1 MSIQG
6 ETVGTSRVLRSAR
19 WMMRLALPCALAGCC
34 LFFLAGCGA
43 DVGDVDRATSAAVK
57 GSSVNTSE
65 QDSDSAAD
73 TIRQAAVAQNTADIE
88 CASASVRQAIEQ
100 VTAPYGQAVSV
111 TYLPVGTPAG
121 IVSVNGSTQH
131 ASASMIKLVVLATL
145 FDKVAAGEIDLAAQ
159 VEVKVSDIVSG
170 TGTVQDDGPG
180 TYELREL
187 ARRMIADSDNTATN
201 VIVDLIG
208 MDAVNEEASKLGLT
222 GTAMARKMMDVVAAD
237 QGMRN
242 RMTSDDAATVLNL
255 IATGKLVNEQ
265 MSELAMSFL
274 LQQTIN
280 AGITD
285 AIPAGVQV
293 AHKTGELN
301 QAEHD
306 GGVVLAAHPYVLVVM
321 TEGIDNYLGVSVI
334 ADVSRAVYVA
344 TEAREWS
351 RPTPRHRASKMRLT
365 QRVVPSTPLTTTSPA
380 CSLRPTTAMTVALIT
395 AGRTKC
401 LVIRGIRAERQCP
414 PNPRNLALAR
424 KPAARRAVV
433 RRAAPRLSPAPA
445 ALRVARVPVKL
456 GARVRAPV
464 RKAWAAPGRP
474 AAPAG
479 RAVPR
484 LRTLVRATLVRPAA
498 AKAVPGRP
506 EGLPPT
512 PPKASR
518 FAEAADALWQTRCVQ
533 VGALEALFCA
543 LPAGIGR
550 LMRYHTV
557 LFRACV

>member
-34 LFFLAGCGA
+34 LLFLAGCGA
-43 DVGDVDRATSAAVK
+43 DAGDVDRATSAAVK

-65 QDSDSAAD
+65 QDSVSAAD

-88 CASASVRQAIEQ
+88 RASAGVRQAIEQ

-131 ASASMIKLVVLATL
+131 ASASMIKLVVLAAL
-145 FDKVAAGEIDLAAQ
+145 LDKVAAGEIDLAAQ
-159 VEVKVSDIVSG
+159 VEVKASDIVSG

-180 TYELREL
+180 TYELQDL

-222 GTAMARKMMDVVAAD
+222 GTVMARKMMDMVAAD

-265 MSELAMSFL
+265 MSELAMNFL

-280 AGITD
+280 AGLTD

-293 AHKTGELN
+293 VHKTGELI

-306 GGVVLAAHPYVLVVM
+306 GGIVLAAHPYVLVVM

-344 TEAREWS
+344 TNGSEGVEQANVTAQGVQDAINAAGGAQYAFDYDEPGVFFTPDYSYDSGADYGWS
-351 RPTPRHRASKMRLT
+351 DEVPGDSGDTGGT
-365 QRVVPSTPLTTTSPA
+365 TVPSEPTQPGTGTETGGETGGGETGGTAPEPGTGGTTGGESSGETGG
-380 CSLRPTTAMTVALIT
+380 
-395 AGRTKC
+395 AGAGSG
-401 LVIRGIRAERQCP
+401 LE
-414 PNPRNLALAR
+414 
-424 KPAARRAVV
+424 
-433 RRAAPRLSPAPA
+433 
-445 ALRVARVPVKL
+445 
-456 GARVRAPV
+456 GAGGSGETGGASGSGGTQ
-464 RKAWAAPGRP
+464 APGP
-474 AAPAG
+474 GAG
-479 RAVPR
+479 DSGS
-484 LRTLVRATLVRPAA
+484 T
-498 AKAVPGRP
+498 GGS
-506 EGLPPT
+506 EGGAGESGGSST
-512 PPKASR
+512 DT
-518 FAEAADALWQTRCVQ
+518 AE
-533 VGALEALFCA
+533 GE
-543 LPAGIGR
+543 
-550 LMRYHTV
+550 
-557 LFRACV
+557 

>member
-19 WMMRLALPCALAGCC
+19 WMMRLALPCALASCC
-34 LFFLAGCGA
+34 LLFLAGCGA
-43 DVGDVDRATSAAVK
+43 DAGDVDRATSAAVK

-65 QDSDSAAD
+65 QDSVSAAD

-88 CASASVRQAIEQ
+88 RASASVRQAIEQ

-121 IVSVNGSTQH
+121 IVSVNGATQH
-131 ASASMIKLVVLATL
+131 ASASMIKLVVLAAL
-145 FDKVAAGEIDLAAQ
+145 LDKVAAGEIDLAAQ
-159 VEVKVSDIVSG
+159 VEVTSSDIVSG

-180 TYELREL
+180 TYELQEL

-201 VIVDLIG
+201 VIVNLIG

-222 GTAMARKMMDVVAAD
+222 GTVMARKMMDVVAAD

-265 MSELAMSFL
+265 MSELAMNFL

-280 AGITD
+280 AGLTD

-293 AHKTGELN
+293 AHKTGELI

-306 GGVVLAAHPYVLVVM
+306 GGIVLAAHPYVLVVM

-344 TEAREWS
+344 TNGSEGVEQANATAQGVQDAINAAGGAQYAFDYDEPGVFYTPDYSYDGGADYGWS
-351 RPTPRHRASKMRLT
+351 DEVPGDSGETGGT
-365 QRVVPSTPLTTTSPA
+365 TVPSEPTQPGTGTETGGETGGTVPEPGAGGTTGGEGSGETGGAGAGSGSEGAGGSEETGGSGGSGGAESPDPGA
-380 CSLRPTTAMTVALIT
+380 GDSGSAGGSEGGAGETGGSSTDTA
-395 AGRTKC
+395 
-401 LVIRGIRAERQCP
+401 
-414 PNPRNLALAR
+414 
-424 KPAARRAVV
+424 
-433 RRAAPRLSPAPA
+433 
-445 ALRVARVPVKL
+445 
-456 GARVRAPV
+456 
-464 RKAWAAPGRP
+464 
-474 AAPAG
+474 
-479 RAVPR
+479 
-484 LRTLVRATLVRPAA
+484 
-498 AKAVPGRP
+498 
-506 EGLPPT
+506 EG
-512 PPKASR
+512 
-518 FAEAADALWQTRCVQ
+518 E
-533 VGALEALFCA
+533 
-543 LPAGIGR
+543 
-550 LMRYHTV
+550 
-557 LFRACV
+557 

>member
-34 LFFLAGCGA
+34 LLFLAGCGA
-43 DVGDVDRATSAAVK
+43 DAGDVDRATSAAVK

-65 QDSDSAAD
+65 QDSVSAAD

-88 CASASVRQAIEQ
+88 RASAGVRQAIEQ

-131 ASASMIKLVVLATL
+131 ASASMIKLVVLAAL
-145 FDKVAAGEIDLAAQ
+145 LDKVAAGEIDLDAQ
-159 VEVKVSDIVSG
+159 VEVTSSDIVSG

-180 TYELREL
+180 TYELQEL

-222 GTAMARKMMDVVAAD
+222 GTVMARKMMDMVAAD

-265 MSELAMSFL
+265 MSELAMNFL

-280 AGITD
+280 AGLTD

-293 AHKTGELN
+293 VHKTGELI

-306 GGVVLAAHPYVLVVM
+306 GGIVLAAHPYVLVVM

-344 TEAREWS
+344 TNGSEGVEQANVTAQGVQDAINAAGGAQYAFDYDEPGVFFTPDYSYDSGADYGWS
-351 RPTPRHRASKMRLT
+351 DEVPGDSGDTGGT
-365 QRVVPSTPLTTTSPA
+365 TVPSEPTQPGTGTETGGETGGGETGGTAPEPGTGGTTGGESSGETGG
-380 CSLRPTTAMTVALIT
+380 
-395 AGRTKC
+395 AGA
-401 LVIRGIRAERQCP
+401 GSGSE
-414 PNPRNLALAR
+414 
-424 KPAARRAVV
+424 
-433 RRAAPRLSPAPA
+433 
-445 ALRVARVPVKL
+445 
-456 GARVRAPV
+456 GAGGSGETGGASGSGGTQ
-464 RKAWAAPGRP
+464 APGP
-474 AAPAG
+474 GAG
-479 RAVPR
+479 DSGS
-484 LRTLVRATLVRPAA
+484 T
-498 AKAVPGRP
+498 GGS
-506 EGLPPT
+506 EGGAGESGGSST
-512 PPKASR
+512 DT
-518 FAEAADALWQTRCVQ
+518 AE
-533 VGALEALFCA
+533 GE
-543 LPAGIGR
+543 
-550 LMRYHTV
+550 
-557 LFRACV
+557 

>member
-19 WMMRLALPCALAGCC
+19 WMMRLALPRALAGCC
-34 LFFLAGCGA
+34 LLFLAGCGA
-43 DVGDVDRATSAAVK
+43 ETSDADRAASAAVK

-65 QDSDSAAD
+65 QDSVSAAD
-73 TIRQAAVAQNTADIE
+73 TIRQAAVAQNTAEIE
-88 CASASVRQAIEQ
+88 RASAAIRQAIEQ
-100 VTAPYGQAVSV
+100 VTAPYGETVSV

-131 ASASMIKLVVLATL
+131 ASASMIKLVVLAAL

-159 VEVKVSDIVSG
+159 VEVKASDIVSG

-180 TYELREL
+180 TYELQEL

-222 GTAMARKMMDVVAAD
+222 GTVMARKMMDVVAAD
-237 QGMRN
+237 QGMLN
-242 RMTSDDAATVLNL
+242 RMTSDDAATILNL
-255 IATGKLVNEQ
+255 IASGKLVNEQ

-280 AGITD
+280 AGLTD

-306 GGVVLAAHPYVLVVM
+306 GGIVLAAHPYVLVVM

-344 TEAREWS
+344 TNGSEGVEQANATAQGVQDAINAAGGAQYAFAYDEPGVSYVPDYSYDGGADYGWS
-351 RPTPRHRASKMRLT
+351 DEVPGDSGDTGGT
-365 QRVVPSTPLTTTSPA
+365 TVPSE
-380 CSLRPTTAMTVALIT
+380 PTQPGTGTETGGETGGGETGGTAPEPGTGGA
-395 AGRTKC
+395 AGGEGSGET
-401 LVIRGIRAERQCP
+401 G
-414 PNPRNLALAR
+414 
-424 KPAARRAVV
+424 
-433 RRAAPRLSPAPA
+433 
-445 ALRVARVPVKL
+445 
-456 GARVRAPV
+456 GA
-464 RKAWAAPGRP
+464 G
-474 AAPAG
+474 AG
-479 RAVPR
+479 S
-484 LRTLVRATLVRPAA
+484 
-498 AKAVPGRP
+498 GS
-506 EGLPPT
+506 EGVGGSGET
-512 PPKASR
+512 GGAGGSGG
-518 FAEAADALWQTRCVQ
+518 AEAPDP
-533 VGALEALFCA
+533 GAGDSGSTGGSEGG
-543 LPAGIGR
+543 AGETGGSS
-550 LMRYHTV
+550 TDT
-557 LFRACV
+557 AEGE

>member
-1 MSIQG
+1 
-6 ETVGTSRVLRSAR
+6 
-19 WMMRLALPCALAGCC
+19 MMRLALPCVLAGCC

-43 DVGDVDRATSAAVK
+43 DAGDVDRATSAAVK

-65 QDSDSAAD
+65 QDSVSAAD

-88 CASASVRQAIEQ
+88 RASASVRQAIEQ
-100 VTAPYGQAVSV
+100 VTAPYGETVSV

-131 ASASMIKLVVLATL
+131 ASASMIKLVVLAAL

-159 VEVKVSDIVSG
+159 VEVKASDIVSG

-180 TYELREL
+180 TYELQEL

-222 GTAMARKMMDVVAAD
+222 GTVMARKMMDVVAAD

-242 RMTSDDAATVLNL
+242 RMTSDDAATILNL
-255 IATGKLVNEQ
+255 IASGKLVNEQ

-280 AGITD
+280 AGLTD

-344 TEAREWS
+344 TNGSEGVEQANATAQGVQDAINAAGGAQYAFDYDEPGVFYTPDYSYDGGADYGWS
-351 RPTPRHRASKMRLT
+351 DEVPGDSGDTGGT
-365 QRVVPSTPLTTTSPA
+365 TVPSE
-380 CSLRPTTAMTVALIT
+380 PTQPGTGTETGGETGGGETGGTAPEPGTGGA
-395 AGRTKC
+395 AGGEGSGET
-401 LVIRGIRAERQCP
+401 G
-414 PNPRNLALAR
+414 
-424 KPAARRAVV
+424 
-433 RRAAPRLSPAPA
+433 
-445 ALRVARVPVKL
+445 
-456 GARVRAPV
+456 GA
-464 RKAWAAPGRP
+464 G
-474 AAPAG
+474 AG
-479 RAVPR
+479 S
-484 LRTLVRATLVRPAA
+484 
-498 AKAVPGRP
+498 GS
-506 EGLPPT
+506 EGAGGSGET
-512 PPKASR
+512 GGAGGSGG
-518 FAEAADALWQTRCVQ
+518 AEAPDP
-533 VGALEALFCA
+533 GAGDSGSTGGSEGG
-543 LPAGIGR
+543 AGETGGSSTDIAEGE
-550 LMRYHTV
+550 
-557 LFRACV
+557 

>member
-34 LFFLAGCGA
+34 LLFLAGCGA
-43 DVGDVDRATSAAVK
+43 DAGDVDRATSAAVK

-65 QDSDSAAD
+65 QDSVSAAD

-88 CASASVRQAIEQ
+88 RASAGVRQAIEQ

-131 ASASMIKLVVLATL
+131 ASASMIKLVVLAAL
-145 FDKVAAGEIDLAAQ
+145 LDKVAAGEIDLDAQ
-159 VEVKVSDIVSG
+159 VEVTSSDIVSG

-180 TYELREL
+180 TYELQEL

-222 GTAMARKMMDVVAAD
+222 GTVMARKMMDMVAAD

-265 MSELAMSFL
+265 MSELAMNFL

-280 AGITD
+280 AGLTD

-293 AHKTGELN
+293 VHKTGELI

-306 GGVVLAAHPYVLVVM
+306 GGIVLAAHPYVLVVM

-344 TEAREWS
+344 TNGSEGVEQANVTAQGVQDAINAAGGAQYAFDYDEPGVFFTPDYSYDSGADYGWS
-351 RPTPRHRASKMRLT
+351 DEVPGDSGDTGGT
-365 QRVVPSTPLTTTSPA
+365 TVPSEPTQPGTGTETGGETGGGETGGTAPEPGTGGTTGGESSGETGG
-380 CSLRPTTAMTVALIT
+380 
-395 AGRTKC
+395 AGA
-401 LVIRGIRAERQCP
+401 GSGSE
-414 PNPRNLALAR
+414 
-424 KPAARRAVV
+424 
-433 RRAAPRLSPAPA
+433 
-445 ALRVARVPVKL
+445 
-456 GARVRAPV
+456 GAGGFGETGGSSGSGGAQ
-464 RKAWAAPGRP
+464 APGSG
-474 AAPAG
+474 AG
-479 RAVPR
+479 DSGS
-484 LRTLVRATLVRPAA
+484 T
-498 AKAVPGRP
+498 GGS
-506 EGLPPT
+506 EGGAGET
-512 PPKASR
+512 GGSSTDT
-518 FAEAADALWQTRCVQ
+518 AE
-533 VGALEALFCA
+533 GE
-543 LPAGIGR
+543 
-550 LMRYHTV
+550 
-557 LFRACV
+557 

>member
-34 LFFLAGCGA
+34 LLFLAGCGA
-43 DVGDVDRATSAAVK
+43 DAGDVDRATSAAVK

-65 QDSDSAAD
+65 QDSVSAVD

-88 CASASVRQAIEQ
+88 RASAGVRQAIEQ

-131 ASASMIKLVVLATL
+131 ASASMIKLVVLAAL
-145 FDKVAAGEIDLAAQ
+145 LDKVAAGEIDLAAQ
-159 VEVKVSDIVSG
+159 VEVTSSDIVSG

-180 TYELREL
+180 TYELQEL

-222 GTAMARKMMDVVAAD
+222 GTVMARKMMDMVAAD

-265 MSELAMSFL
+265 MSELAMNFL

-280 AGITD
+280 AGLTD

-293 AHKTGELN
+293 VHKTGELI

-306 GGVVLAAHPYVLVVM
+306 GGIVLAAHPYVLVVM

-344 TEAREWS
+344 TNGSEGVEQANVTAQGVQDAINAAGGAQYAFDYDEPGVFFTPDYSYDSGADYGWS
-351 RPTPRHRASKMRLT
+351 DEVPGDSGDTGGT
-365 QRVVPSTPLTTTSPA
+365 TVPSEPTQPGTGTETGGETGGGETGGTAPEPGTGGTTGGESSGETGG
-380 CSLRPTTAMTVALIT
+380 
-395 AGRTKC
+395 AGA
-401 LVIRGIRAERQCP
+401 GSGSE
-414 PNPRNLALAR
+414 
-424 KPAARRAVV
+424 
-433 RRAAPRLSPAPA
+433 
-445 ALRVARVPVKL
+445 
-456 GARVRAPV
+456 GAGGSGETGGASGSGG
-464 RKAWAAPGRP
+464 AQAPGP
-474 AAPAG
+474 GAG
-479 RAVPR
+479 DSGS
-484 LRTLVRATLVRPAA
+484 T
-498 AKAVPGRP
+498 GGS
-506 EGLPPT
+506 EGGAGET
-512 PPKASR
+512 GGSSTDT
-518 FAEAADALWQTRCVQ
+518 AE
-533 VGALEALFCA
+533 GE
-543 LPAGIGR
+543 
-550 LMRYHTV
+550 
-557 LFRACV
+557 

>member
-19 WMMRLALPCALAGCC
+19 RIRLLALPCVLAGCC
-34 LFFLAGCGA
+34 LLFLAGCGA
-43 DVGDVDRATSAAVK
+43 DAGDVDGAMSAAVE

-65 QDSDSAAD
+65 QDSVSAAD
-73 TIRQAAVAQNTADIE
+73 TIRQAAVAQNTAEIE
-88 CASASVRQAIEQ
+88 RASAAIRQAIEQ
-100 VTAPYGQAVSV
+100 VTAPYGETVSV

-131 ASASMIKLVVLATL
+131 ASASMIKLVVLAAL

-159 VEVKVSDIVSG
+159 VEVKASDIVSG

-180 TYELREL
+180 TYELQEL

-222 GTAMARKMMDVVAAD
+222 GTVMARKMMDAVAAD

-242 RMTSDDAATVLNL
+242 RMTSDDAATILNL
-255 IATGKLVNEQ
+255 IASGKLVNEQ

-280 AGITD
+280 AGLTD

-334 ADVSRAVYVA
+334 ADVSRAVYIA
-344 TEAREWS
+344 TNGSEGVEQANATAQGVQDAINAAGGAQYAFDYDE
-351 RPTPRHRASKMRLT
+351 PGVFYTPDYSYDGGADYGWLDEVPGDSGDT
-365 QRVVPSTPLTTTSPA
+365 GGTTVPSE
-380 CSLRPTTAMTVALIT
+380 PTQPGTGTET
-395 AGRTKC
+395 GGET
-401 LVIRGIRAERQCP
+401 GGGETGG
-414 PNPRNLALAR
+414 
-424 KPAARRAVV
+424 
-433 RRAAPRLSPAPA
+433 AAPEPGTGGA
-445 ALRVARVPVKL
+445 AGGEGSGETG
-456 GARVRAPV
+456 GA
-464 RKAWAAPGRP
+464 G
-474 AAPAG
+474 AG
-479 RAVPR
+479 S
-484 LRTLVRATLVRPAA
+484 
-498 AKAVPGRP
+498 GS
-506 EGLPPT
+506 EGAGGSGET
-512 PPKASR
+512 GGAGGSGG
-518 FAEAADALWQTRCVQ
+518 AEAPDP
-533 VGALEALFCA
+533 GAGDSGSTGGSEGG
-543 LPAGIGR
+543 AGETGGSS
-550 LMRYHTV
+550 TDT
-557 LFRACV
+557 AEGE

>member
-1 MSIQG
+1 
-6 ETVGTSRVLRSAR
+6 
-19 WMMRLALPCALAGCC
+19 MMRLALPCALAGCC
-34 LFFLAGCGA
+34 LLFLAGCGA
-43 DVGDVDRATSAAVK
+43 DAGDVDRATSAAVK

-65 QDSDSAAD
+65 QDSVSAVD
-73 TIRQAAVAQNTADIE
+73 TIRQAAVARNTADIE
-88 CASASVRQAIEQ
+88 RASASVRQAIEQ

-121 IVSVNGSTQH
+121 IVSVNGATQH
-131 ASASMIKLVVLATL
+131 ASASMIKLVVLAAL
-145 FDKVAAGEIDLAAQ
+145 LDKVAAGQIDLAAQ
-159 VEVKVSDIVSG
+159 VEVTSSDIVSG

-222 GTAMARKMMDVVAAD
+222 GTVMARKMMDMVAAD

-265 MSELAMSFL
+265 MSELAMNFL

-280 AGITD
+280 AGLTD

-344 TEAREWS
+344 TNGSEGVEQANATAQVVQDAINAAGGAQYAFDYDEPGVFYAPDYSYDGGADYGWS
-351 RPTPRHRASKMRLT
+351 DEVPGDSGDTGGTM
-365 QRVVPSTPLTTTSPA
+365 VPSEPTQPGTGTETGGETGGGETGGTAPEPGTGGTTGGEGSGETGGAGAGSGSEGVGGSGETGGASGSGGTEAPDPGA
-380 CSLRPTTAMTVALIT
+380 GDSGSTGGSEGGAGETGGSSTDTA
-395 AGRTKC
+395 
-401 LVIRGIRAERQCP
+401 
-414 PNPRNLALAR
+414 
-424 KPAARRAVV
+424 
-433 RRAAPRLSPAPA
+433 
-445 ALRVARVPVKL
+445 
-456 GARVRAPV
+456 
-464 RKAWAAPGRP
+464 
-474 AAPAG
+474 
-479 RAVPR
+479 
-484 LRTLVRATLVRPAA
+484 
-498 AKAVPGRP
+498 
-506 EGLPPT
+506 EG
-512 PPKASR
+512 
-518 FAEAADALWQTRCVQ
+518 E
-533 VGALEALFCA
+533 
-543 LPAGIGR
+543 
-550 LMRYHTV
+550 
-557 LFRACV
+557 

>member
-34 LFFLAGCGA
+34 LLFLAGCGA
-43 DVGDVDRATSAAVK
+43 DAGDVDRATSAAVK

-65 QDSDSAAD
+65 QDSVSAAD

-88 CASASVRQAIEQ
+88 RASAGVRQAIEQ

-131 ASASMIKLVVLATL
+131 ASASMIKLVVLAAL
-145 FDKVAAGEIDLAAQ
+145 LDKVAAGEIDLDAQ
-159 VEVKVSDIVSG
+159 VEVTSSDIVSG

-180 TYELREL
+180 TYELQEL

-222 GTAMARKMMDVVAAD
+222 GTVMARKMMDMVAAD

-265 MSELAMSFL
+265 MSELAMNFL

-280 AGITD
+280 AGLTD

-293 AHKTGELN
+293 VHKTGELI

-306 GGVVLAAHPYVLVVM
+306 GGIVLAAHPYVLVVM

-344 TEAREWS
+344 TNGSEGVEQANVTAQGVQDAINAAGGAQYAFDYDEPGVFFTPDYSYDSGADYGWS
-351 RPTPRHRASKMRLT
+351 DEVPGDSGDTGGT
-365 QRVVPSTPLTTTSPA
+365 TVPSEPTQPGTGTETGGETGGGETGGTAPEPGTGGTTGGESSGETGG
-380 CSLRPTTAMTVALIT
+380 
-395 AGRTKC
+395 AGA
-401 LVIRGIRAERQCP
+401 GSGSE
-414 PNPRNLALAR
+414 
-424 KPAARRAVV
+424 
-433 RRAAPRLSPAPA
+433 
-445 ALRVARVPVKL
+445 
-456 GARVRAPV
+456 GAGGFGETGGASGSGG
-464 RKAWAAPGRP
+464 AQAPGP
-474 AAPAG
+474 GAG
-479 RAVPR
+479 DSGS
-484 LRTLVRATLVRPAA
+484 T
-498 AKAVPGRP
+498 GGS
-506 EGLPPT
+506 EGGAGET
-512 PPKASR
+512 GGSSTDT
-518 FAEAADALWQTRCVQ
+518 AE
-533 VGALEALFCA
+533 GE
-543 LPAGIGR
+543 
-550 LMRYHTV
+550 
-557 LFRACV
+557 

>member
-1 MSIQG
+1 
-6 ETVGTSRVLRSAR
+6 
-19 WMMRLALPCALAGCC
+19 MMRLALPCALAGCC
-34 LFFLAGCGA
+34 LLFLAGCGA
-43 DVGDVDRATSAAVK
+43 DAGDVDRATSAAVK

-65 QDSDSAAD
+65 QDSVSAAD

-88 CASASVRQAIEQ
+88 RASAGVRQAIEQ

-131 ASASMIKLVVLATL
+131 ASASMIKLVVLAAL
-145 FDKVAAGEIDLAAQ
+145 LDKVAAGEIDLAAQ
-159 VEVKVSDIVSG
+159 VEVTSSDIVSG

-180 TYELREL
+180 TYELQDL

-222 GTAMARKMMDVVAAD
+222 GTVMARKMMDMVAAD

-265 MSELAMSFL
+265 MSELAMNFL

-280 AGITD
+280 AGLTD

-293 AHKTGELN
+293 VHKTGELI

-306 GGVVLAAHPYVLVVM
+306 GGIVLAAHPYVLVVM

-344 TEAREWS
+344 TNGSEGVEQANVTAQGVQDAINAAGGAQYAFDYDEPGVFFTPDYSYDSGADYGWS
-351 RPTPRHRASKMRLT
+351 DEVPGDSGDTGGT
-365 QRVVPSTPLTTTSPA
+365 TVPSEPTQPGTGTETGGETGGTAPEPGTGGTTGGESSGETGG
-380 CSLRPTTAMTVALIT
+380 
-395 AGRTKC
+395 AGA
-401 LVIRGIRAERQCP
+401 GSGSE
-414 PNPRNLALAR
+414 
-424 KPAARRAVV
+424 
-433 RRAAPRLSPAPA
+433 
-445 ALRVARVPVKL
+445 
-456 GARVRAPV
+456 GAGGSGETGGASGSGG
-464 RKAWAAPGRP
+464 AQAPGP
-474 AAPAG
+474 GAG
-479 RAVPR
+479 DSGS
-484 LRTLVRATLVRPAA
+484 T
-498 AKAVPGRP
+498 GGS
-506 EGLPPT
+506 EGGAGET
-512 PPKASR
+512 GGSSTDT
-518 FAEAADALWQTRCVQ
+518 AE
-533 VGALEALFCA
+533 GE
-543 LPAGIGR
+543 
-550 LMRYHTV
+550 
-557 LFRACV
+557 

>member
-1 MSIQG
+1 
-6 ETVGTSRVLRSAR
+6 
-19 WMMRLALPCALAGCC
+19 MMRLALPCALASCC

-43 DVGDVDRATSAAVK
+43 DAGDVDGAMSAAVK

-65 QDSDSAAD
+65 QDSVSAVD

-88 CASASVRQAIEQ
+88 RASASVRQAIEQ

-121 IVSVNGSTQH
+121 IVSVNGATQH
-131 ASASMIKLVVLATL
+131 ASASMIKLVVLAAL
-145 FDKVAAGEIDLAAQ
+145 LDKVAAGEIDLAAQ
-159 VEVKVSDIVSG
+159 VEVKASDIVSG

-180 TYELREL
+180 TYELQEL

-222 GTAMARKMMDVVAAD
+222 GTVMARKMMDMVAAD

-242 RMTSDDAATVLNL
+242 RMTSDDAATMLNL

-280 AGITD
+280 AGLTD

-306 GGVVLAAHPYVLVVM
+306 GGIVLAAHPYVLVVM

-344 TEAREWS
+344 TNGSEGVGQANATAQGVQDAINAAGGAQYAFDYDEPGVFFTPDYSYDSGADYGWS
-351 RPTPRHRASKMRLT
+351 DEVPGDSGDTGGT
-365 QRVVPSTPLTTTSPA
+365 TVPSEPTQPGTGTETGGETGGGETGGTAPEPGTGGTTGGEGSGETGG
-380 CSLRPTTAMTVALIT
+380 
-395 AGRTKC
+395 AGAGSGSEDAGGSGET
-401 LVIRGIRAERQCP
+401 GGSSGSGGAE
-414 PNPRNLALAR
+414 
-424 KPAARRAVV
+424 
-433 RRAAPRLSPAPA
+433 
-445 ALRVARVPVKL
+445 
-456 GARVRAPV
+456 
-464 RKAWAAPGRP
+464 APGP
-474 AAPAG
+474 GAG
-479 RAVPR
+479 DSGS
-484 LRTLVRATLVRPAA
+484 T
-498 AKAVPGRP
+498 GGS
-506 EGLPPT
+506 EGGAGET
-512 PPKASR
+512 GGSSTDT
-518 FAEAADALWQTRCVQ
+518 AE
-533 VGALEALFCA
+533 GE
-543 LPAGIGR
+543 
-550 LMRYHTV
+550 
-557 LFRACV
+557 

>member
-1 MSIQG
+1 M
-6 ETVGTSRVLRSAR
+6 
-19 WMMRLALPCALAGCC
+19 
-34 LFFLAGCGA
+34 
-43 DVGDVDRATSAAVK
+43 SAAVK

-65 QDSDSAAD
+65 QDSVSAVD
-73 TIRQAAVAQNTADIE
+73 TIRQAAVAQNTAEIE
-88 CASASVRQAIEQ
+88 RASASVRQAIEQ

-131 ASASMIKLVVLATL
+131 ASASMIKLVVLAAL
-145 FDKVAAGEIDLAAQ
+145 FDKVAAGEINLAAQ
-159 VEVKVSDIVSG
+159 VEVKASDIVSG

-180 TYELREL
+180 TYELQEL

-242 RMTSDDAATVLNL
+242 RMTSDDAATILNL
-255 IATGKLVNEQ
+255 IASGKFVNEQ
-265 MSELAMSFL
+265 MSELAMNFL

-280 AGITD
+280 AGLTD

-344 TEAREWS
+344 TNGSEGVEQTNATAQGVQDAINAAGGAQYAFDYDEPGVFFTPDYSYDSGADYGWS
-351 RPTPRHRASKMRLT
+351 DEVPGDSGETGGVT
-365 QRVVPSTPLTTTSPA
+365 VPSESTQPGTGTETGGETGSETGGTVPEPGTSGAGGTTGGEGSGETGG
-380 CSLRPTTAMTVALIT
+380 
-395 AGRTKC
+395 AGES
-401 LVIRGIRAERQCP
+401 G
-414 PNPRNLALAR
+414 
-424 KPAARRAVV
+424 
-433 RRAAPRLSPAPA
+433 
-445 ALRVARVPVKL
+445 
-456 GARVRAPV
+456 G
-464 RKAWAAPGRP
+464 
-474 AAPAG
+474 
-479 RAVPR
+479 
-484 LRTLVRATLVRPAA
+484 
-498 AKAVPGRP
+498 
-506 EGLPPT
+506 
-512 PPKASR
+512 
-518 FAEAADALWQTRCVQ
+518 AEAPDPGAGDSGSAGGSEGGAGETGGSSADTAE
-533 VGALEALFCA
+533 GE
-543 LPAGIGR
+543 
-550 LMRYHTV
+550 
-557 LFRACV
+557 

>member
-34 LFFLAGCGA
+34 LLFLAGCGA
-43 DVGDVDRATSAAVK
+43 DAGDVDRATSAAVK

-65 QDSDSAAD
+65 QDSVSAAD

-88 CASASVRQAIEQ
+88 RASAGVRQAIEQ

-131 ASASMIKLVVLATL
+131 ASASMIKLVVLAAL
-145 FDKVAAGEIDLAAQ
+145 LDKVAAGEIDLDAQ
-159 VEVKVSDIVSG
+159 VEVTSSDIVSG

-180 TYELREL
+180 TYELQDL

-222 GTAMARKMMDVVAAD
+222 GTVMARKMMDMVAAD

-265 MSELAMSFL
+265 MSELAMNFL

-280 AGITD
+280 AGLTD

-293 AHKTGELN
+293 VHKTGELI

-306 GGVVLAAHPYVLVVM
+306 GGIVLAAHPYVLVVM

-344 TEAREWS
+344 TNGSEGVEQANVTAQGVQDAINAAGGAQYAFDYDEPGVFFTPDYSYDSGADYGWS
-351 RPTPRHRASKMRLT
+351 DEVPGDSGDTGGT
-365 QRVVPSTPLTTTSPA
+365 TVPSEPTQPGTGTETGGETGGGETGGTAPEPGTGGTTGGESSGETGG
-380 CSLRPTTAMTVALIT
+380 
-395 AGRTKC
+395 AGAGSG
-401 LVIRGIRAERQCP
+401 LE
-414 PNPRNLALAR
+414 
-424 KPAARRAVV
+424 
-433 RRAAPRLSPAPA
+433 
-445 ALRVARVPVKL
+445 
-456 GARVRAPV
+456 GAGGSGETGGASGSGG
-464 RKAWAAPGRP
+464 AQAPGP
-474 AAPAG
+474 GAG
-479 RAVPR
+479 DSGS
-484 LRTLVRATLVRPAA
+484 T
-498 AKAVPGRP
+498 GGS
-506 EGLPPT
+506 EGGAGET
-512 PPKASR
+512 GGSSTDT
-518 FAEAADALWQTRCVQ
+518 AE
-533 VGALEALFCA
+533 GE
-543 LPAGIGR
+543 
-550 LMRYHTV
+550 
-557 LFRACV
+557 

>member
-1 MSIQG
+1 
-6 ETVGTSRVLRSAR
+6 
-19 WMMRLALPCALAGCC
+19 MMRLALPCALAGCC
-34 LFFLAGCGA
+34 LLFLAGCGA
-43 DVGDVDRATSAAVK
+43 DAGDVDRATSAAVK

-65 QDSDSAAD
+65 QDSVSAAD

-88 CASASVRQAIEQ
+88 RASAGVRQAIEQ

-131 ASASMIKLVVLATL
+131 ASASMIKLVVLAAL
-145 FDKVAAGEIDLAAQ
+145 LDKVAAGEIDLAAQ
-159 VEVKVSDIVSG
+159 VEVKASDIVSG

-180 TYELREL
+180 TYELQEL

-222 GTAMARKMMDVVAAD
+222 GTVMARKMMDMVAAD

-265 MSELAMSFL
+265 MSELAMNFL

-280 AGITD
+280 AGLTD

-293 AHKTGELN
+293 VHKTGELI

-306 GGVVLAAHPYVLVVM
+306 GGIVLAAHPYVLVVM

-344 TEAREWS
+344 TNGSEGVEQANVTAQGVQDAINAAGGAQYAFDYDEPGVFFTPDYSYDSGADYGWS
-351 RPTPRHRASKMRLT
+351 DEVPGDSGDTGGT
-365 QRVVPSTPLTTTSPA
+365 TVPSEPTQPGTGTETGGETGGTAPEPGTGGTTGGESSGETGG
-380 CSLRPTTAMTVALIT
+380 
-395 AGRTKC
+395 AGA
-401 LVIRGIRAERQCP
+401 GSGSE
-414 PNPRNLALAR
+414 
-424 KPAARRAVV
+424 
-433 RRAAPRLSPAPA
+433 
-445 ALRVARVPVKL
+445 
-456 GARVRAPV
+456 GAGGSGETGGASGSDG
-464 RKAWAAPGRP
+464 AQAPGP
-474 AAPAG
+474 GAG
-479 RAVPR
+479 DSGS
-484 LRTLVRATLVRPAA
+484 T
-498 AKAVPGRP
+498 GGS
-506 EGLPPT
+506 EGGAGET
-512 PPKASR
+512 GGSSTDT
-518 FAEAADALWQTRCVQ
+518 AE
-533 VGALEALFCA
+533 GE
-543 LPAGIGR
+543 
-550 LMRYHTV
+550 
-557 LFRACV
+557 

>member
-34 LFFLAGCGA
+34 LLFLAGCGA
-43 DVGDVDRATSAAVK
+43 DAGDVDRATSAAVK

-65 QDSDSAAD
+65 QDSVSAAD

-88 CASASVRQAIEQ
+88 RASAGVRQAIEQ

-121 IVSVNGSTQH
+121 IVSVNGATQH
-131 ASASMIKLVVLATL
+131 ASASMIKLVVLAAL
-145 FDKVAAGEIDLAAQ
+145 LDKVAAGEIDLAAQ
-159 VEVKVSDIVSG
+159 VEVKASDIVSG

-180 TYELREL
+180 TYELQEL

-222 GTAMARKMMDVVAAD
+222 GTVMARKMMDMVAAD

-242 RMTSDDAATVLNL
+242 RMTSDDAATMLNL

-280 AGITD
+280 AGLTD

-306 GGVVLAAHPYVLVVM
+306 GGIVLAAHPYVLVVM

-344 TEAREWS
+344 TNGSEGVGQANATAQGVQDAINAAGGAQYAFDYDEPGVFFTPDYSYDSGADYGWS
-351 RPTPRHRASKMRLT
+351 DEVPGDSGDTGGT
-365 QRVVPSTPLTTTSPA
+365 TVPSEPTQPGTGTETGGETGGGETGGTAPEPGTGGTTGGEGSGETGG
-380 CSLRPTTAMTVALIT
+380 
-395 AGRTKC
+395 AGA
-401 LVIRGIRAERQCP
+401 GSGSE
-414 PNPRNLALAR
+414 
-424 KPAARRAVV
+424 
-433 RRAAPRLSPAPA
+433 
-445 ALRVARVPVKL
+445 
-456 GARVRAPV
+456 GA
-464 RKAWAAPGRP
+464 GGSGETGG
-474 AAPAG
+474 AG
-479 RAVPR
+479 
-484 LRTLVRATLVRPAA
+484 
-498 AKAVPGRP
+498 GS
-506 EGLPPT
+506 G
-512 PPKASR
+512 S
-518 FAEAADALWQTRCVQ
+518 AEAPDP
-533 VGALEALFCA
+533 GAGDSGSTGGSEGG
-543 LPAGIGR
+543 AGETGGSS
-550 LMRYHTV
+550 TDT
-557 LFRACV
+557 AEGE

>member
-34 LFFLAGCGA
+34 LLFLAGCGA
-43 DVGDVDRATSAAVK
+43 DAGDVDRATSAAVK

-65 QDSDSAAD
+65 QDSVSAAD

-88 CASASVRQAIEQ
+88 RASAGVRQAIEQ

-131 ASASMIKLVVLATL
+131 ASASMIKLVVLAAL
-145 FDKVAAGEIDLAAQ
+145 LDKVAAGEIDLAAQ
-159 VEVKVSDIVSG
+159 VEVTSSDIVSG

-180 TYELREL
+180 TYELQEL

-222 GTAMARKMMDVVAAD
+222 GTGLARKMRARVAAD

-242 RMTSDDAATVLNL
+242 RMTSADAATVLNL

-265 MSELAMSFL
+265 MSELAMNFL

-280 AGITD
+280 AGLTD

-293 AHKTGELN
+293 VHKTGELI

-306 GGVVLAAHPYVLVVM
+306 GGIVLAAHPYVLVVM

-344 TEAREWS
+344 TNGSEGVEQANVTAQGVQDAINAAGGAQYAFDYDEPGVFSTPDYSYDSGADYGWS
-351 RPTPRHRASKMRLT
+351 DEVPGDSGDTGGT
-365 QRVVPSTPLTTTSPA
+365 TVPSEPTQPGTGTETGGETGGGETGGTAPEPGTGGTTGGESSGETGG
-380 CSLRPTTAMTVALIT
+380 
-395 AGRTKC
+395 AGA
-401 LVIRGIRAERQCP
+401 GSGSE
-414 PNPRNLALAR
+414 
-424 KPAARRAVV
+424 
-433 RRAAPRLSPAPA
+433 
-445 ALRVARVPVKL
+445 
-456 GARVRAPV
+456 GAGGFGETGGASGSGG
-464 RKAWAAPGRP
+464 AQAPGP
-474 AAPAG
+474 GAG
-479 RAVPR
+479 DSGS
-484 LRTLVRATLVRPAA
+484 T
-498 AKAVPGRP
+498 GGS
-506 EGLPPT
+506 EGGAGET
-512 PPKASR
+512 GGSSTDT
-518 FAEAADALWQTRCVQ
+518 AE
-533 VGALEALFCA
+533 GE
-543 LPAGIGR
+543 
-550 LMRYHTV
+550 
-557 LFRACV
+557 

>member
-1 MSIQG
+1 
-6 ETVGTSRVLRSAR
+6 
-19 WMMRLALPCALAGCC
+19 MMRLALPYALASCC
-34 LFFLAGCGA
+34 LLFLAGCGA
-43 DVGDVDRATSAAVK
+43 DAGDVDGAMSAAVK

-65 QDSDSAAD
+65 QDSVSAAD

-88 CASASVRQAIEQ
+88 RASASVRQAIEQ

-131 ASASMIKLVVLATL
+131 ASASMIKLVVLAAL

-159 VEVKVSDIVSG
+159 VEVKASDIVSG

-180 TYELREL
+180 TYELQEL

-208 MDAVNEEASKLGLT
+208 MDAVNEEANKLGLT
-222 GTAMARKMMDVVAAD
+222 GTVMARKMMDMVAAD

-242 RMTSDDAATVLNL
+242 RMTSDDAATILNL
-255 IATGKLVNEQ
+255 IASGKLVNEQ

-280 AGITD
+280 AGLTD

-344 TEAREWS
+344 TNGSEGVEQANATAQGVQDAINAAGGAQYAFDYDEPGVFFTPDYSYDSGADYGWSDEAPGDS
-351 RPTPRHRASKMRLT
+351 GDTGGT
-365 QRVVPSTPLTTTSPA
+365 TVPSE
-380 CSLRPTTAMTVALIT
+380 PTQPGTGTETGGETGGTAPEPGTGGA
-395 AGRTKC
+395 AGGEGSGET
-401 LVIRGIRAERQCP
+401 G
-414 PNPRNLALAR
+414 
-424 KPAARRAVV
+424 
-433 RRAAPRLSPAPA
+433 
-445 ALRVARVPVKL
+445 
-456 GARVRAPV
+456 GA
-464 RKAWAAPGRP
+464 G
-474 AAPAG
+474 AG
-479 RAVPR
+479 S
-484 LRTLVRATLVRPAA
+484 
-498 AKAVPGRP
+498 GS
-506 EGLPPT
+506 EGAGGSGET
-512 PPKASR
+512 GGANGSGG
-518 FAEAADALWQTRCVQ
+518 AEAPDP
-533 VGALEALFCA
+533 GAGDSGSTGGSEGG
-543 LPAGIGR
+543 AGETGGSS
-550 LMRYHTV
+550 TDT
-557 LFRACV
+557 AEGE

>member
-34 LFFLAGCGA
+34 LLFLAGCGA
-43 DVGDVDRATSAAVK
+43 DAGDVDRATSAAVK

-65 QDSDSAAD
+65 QDSVSAAD

-88 CASASVRQAIEQ
+88 RASAGVRQAIEQ

-131 ASASMIKLVVLATL
+131 ASASMIKLVVLAAL
-145 FDKVAAGEIDLAAQ
+145 LDKVAAGEIDLDAQ
-159 VEVKVSDIVSG
+159 VEVTSSDIVSG

-180 TYELREL
+180 TYELQEL

-222 GTAMARKMMDVVAAD
+222 GTVMARKMMDMVAAD

-265 MSELAMSFL
+265 MSELAMNFL

-280 AGITD
+280 AGLTD

-293 AHKTGELN
+293 VHKTGELI

-306 GGVVLAAHPYVLVVM
+306 GGIVLAAHPYVLVVM

-344 TEAREWS
+344 TNGSEGVEQANVTAQGVQDAINAAGGAQYAFDYDEPGVFFTPDYSYDSGADYGWS
-351 RPTPRHRASKMRLT
+351 DEVPGDSGDTGGT
-365 QRVVPSTPLTTTSPA
+365 TVPSEPTQPGTGTETGGETGGGETGGTAPEPGTGGTTGGESSGETGG
-380 CSLRPTTAMTVALIT
+380 
-395 AGRTKC
+395 AGA
-401 LVIRGIRAERQCP
+401 GSGSE
-414 PNPRNLALAR
+414 
-424 KPAARRAVV
+424 
-433 RRAAPRLSPAPA
+433 
-445 ALRVARVPVKL
+445 
-456 GARVRAPV
+456 GAGGSGETGGASGSGGTQ
-464 RKAWAAPGRP
+464 APGP
-474 AAPAG
+474 GAG
-479 RAVPR
+479 DSGS
-484 LRTLVRATLVRPAA
+484 T
-498 AKAVPGRP
+498 GGS
-506 EGLPPT
+506 EGGAGET
-512 PPKASR
+512 GGSSTDT
-518 FAEAADALWQTRCVQ
+518 AE
-533 VGALEALFCA
+533 GE
-543 LPAGIGR
+543 
-550 LMRYHTV
+550 
-557 LFRACV
+557 